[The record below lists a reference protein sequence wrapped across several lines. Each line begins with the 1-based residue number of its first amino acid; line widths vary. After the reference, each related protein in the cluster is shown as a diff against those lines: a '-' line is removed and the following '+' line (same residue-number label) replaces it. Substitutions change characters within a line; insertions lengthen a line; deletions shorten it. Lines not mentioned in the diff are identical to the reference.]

1 MLTYNT
7 WLNTT
12 GHNIANVKTKGYSK
26 QVVNQEAMVPI
37 SVGTTYGMLGS
48 GVDAV
53 GIDSQRDIYFDEKYR
68 VANSEYG
75 KYETA
80 SVHLQEVMDQIY
92 AKTMESGAITTSM
105 DMFLK
110 GISGLQDASENTSIR
125 QQVVGYANLLIQN
138 INETADR
145 LKDIQKD
152 VNGQIA
158 DTVDQINAYAQEI
171 ASLTQQINTLEI
183 YGNKANDLRDQRA
196 LILDQMSELVDVRA
210 VEKVP
215 KDGGVTQYI
224 VSIDN
229 AVIIDT
235 YNVNLL
241 RYEAR
246 KTYNA
251 MDDINNLYDIRWASG
266 QDFGIHD
273 AGLGG
278 KLQALFELRDGN
290 NGEVFAGK
298 LKDAVVDSDSTTI
311 TVTGVNELGSS
322 LFKLQ
327 IPEMDGVLNINNM
340 EREYDHFECT
350 LTEEG
355 TYEYKFYLKDKV
367 GVSLEEG
374 VNVQVSEEVN
384 FRGIPYYQSQLN
396 EFVRT
401 FAYYFNDQHMAG
413 YDIYDQAGTQ
423 MFVARDK
430 VTDEEYNFSSDTE
443 VNFKPSKEWQYD
455 SIYKDYKDKDV
466 EDTDLDNPEKK
477 LKKNAKN
484 MTFTFRSDTGSF
496 CLDSDND
503 PDTPDTYT
511 SKLSEALD
519 EKNKAAGRSYT
530 IVSYYKMTASTVSID
545 SKILENGSLLAASDQ
560 PGGTMTDENGNIVT
574 DSAGKAV
581 SNGKNLEKLS
591 ALRYNKTMFRE
602 GEPAN
607 FLKILN
613 ATAGIDGRKIMNSS
627 DNAKNIRDSIDGR
640 RMSKSG
646 VDEDEEGQNLI
657 ICQNLL
663 NYQYKVL
670 SVMNEVL
677 DKLINGTAV

>member
-1 MLTYNT
+1 MPGTFFGMNIARSGMLTYNT

-26 QVVNQEAMVPI
+26 QTVNQQATVPI
-37 SVGTTYGMLGS
+37 SVGTTYGMLGT

-53 GIDSQRDIYFDEKYR
+53 SIDSQRDVYYDEKYR
-68 VANSEYG
+68 MSNAEYG
-75 KYETA
+75 KYEKA
-80 SVHLQEVMDQIY
+80 SMCLSDIMDQIY
-92 AKTMESGAITTSM
+92 AKTTDSGAITNSM
-105 DMFLK
+105 DMFLQ
-110 GISGLQDASENTSIR
+110 GISSLQDASGNEALR
-125 QQVVGYANLLIQN
+125 QQVVGYGNLLLQN
-138 INETADR
+138 INEAADR
-145 LKDIQKD
+145 LKEIQRD

-196 LILDQMSELVDVRA
+196 YILDQMSELVDVRA
-210 VEKVP
+210 VEKEP
-215 KDGGVTQYI
+215 YDGNGLKQYI

-229 AVIIDT
+229 AVLVDT
-235 YNVNLL
+235 YSVNLL
-241 RYEAR
+241 RYESR
-246 KTYNA
+246 DTYNA
-251 MDDINNLYDIRWASG
+251 MDDIDKLYDLRWASG

-273 AGLGG
+273 TGLGG

-298 LKDAVVDSDSTTI
+298 LKNSVAKTDKTI
-311 TVTGVNELGSS
+311 TVADVNELGSS

-327 IPEMDGVLNINNM
+327 IPECNGILNVDHV
-340 EREYDHFECT
+340 ECQYEYFECS
-350 LTEEG
+350 LKEDG
-355 TYEYKFYLKDKV
+355 TYEYVFHLKD
-367 GVSLEEG
+367 EIG
-374 VNVQVSEEVN
+374 VNIDAGRDVQVSDAVN

-401 FAYYFNDQHMAG
+401 FSYYFNDQHMAG
-413 YDIYDQAGTQ
+413 YDLYDNAGTQ

-443 VNFKPSKEWQYD
+443 VNFNPSKEWKYD
-455 SIYKDYKDKDV
+455 SIYKKYGSS
-466 EDTDLDNPEKK
+466 EPDTALAESAANK
-477 LKKNAKN
+477 A
-484 MTFTFRSDTGSF
+484 FTFRSDTGRF
-496 CLDSDND
+496 
-503 PDTPDTYT
+503 TT
-511 SKLSEALD
+511 SKLAEAITD
-519 EKNKAAGRSYT
+519 RNTSAGRTEYRV
-530 IVSYYKMTASTVSID
+530 VSYYKMTASNVSID
-545 SKILENGSLLAASDQ
+545 SKILKNGNLLAASDS
-560 PGGTMTDENGNIVT
+560 PGGIVKDEAGNVIL
-574 DSAGKAV
+574 DDKGKAV
-581 SNGKNLEKLS
+581 SNGKNLEKIS
-591 ALRYNKTMFRE
+591 ALRYNKTMFKE

-607 FLKILN
+607 FLKVLN
-613 ATAGIDGRKIMNSS
+613 ATVGIDGRKSINNS

-640 RMSKSG
+640 RLSKAG

-670 SVMNEVL
+670 SVMNQVL

>member
-1 MLTYNT
+1 MPGTFFGMNIARSGMLTYNT

-37 SVGTTYGMLGS
+37 SVGTTYGMIGS
-48 GVDAV
+48 GVDAI

-68 VANSEYG
+68 MANSEYG
-75 KYETA
+75 KYETEN
-80 SVHLQEVMDQIY
+80 VHLQEVMDQIY
-92 AKTMESGAITTSM
+92 AKTMDSGSITNTM

-110 GISGLQDASENTSIR
+110 SLSELQDASENTSIR
-125 QQVVGYANLLIQN
+125 QEVVGYANLLIQN

-152 VNGQIA
+152 VNGKIA

-196 LILDQMSELVDVRA
+196 LILDQMSELVDVRV

-229 AVIIDT
+229 AVMIDT

-241 RYEAR
+241 KYEAR

-251 MDDINNLYDIRWASG
+251 MDDVDNLYDLRWASG

-273 AGLGG
+273 TGLGG

-290 NGEVFAGK
+290 NGENFAGK
-298 LKDAVVDSDSTTI
+298 LKEAVVDSTSKTI
-311 TVTGVNELGSS
+311 TVTDVNELGSS

-327 IPEMDGVLNINNM
+327 IPETNGVLNINNM
-340 EREYDHFECT
+340 EREYDYFECT
-350 LTEEG
+350 LTEDG
-355 TYEYKFYLKDKV
+355 TYEYTFHLKDEI
-367 GVSLEEG
+367 GVSLDEG
-374 VNVQVSEEVN
+374 VNVQVSEAVN

-455 SIYKDYKDKDV
+455 SIY
-466 EDTDLDNPEKK
+466 DLTESAENKK
-477 LKKNAKN
+477 
-484 MTFTFRSDTGSF
+484 FTFRSDYGTFS
-496 CLDSDND
+496 DSEIEN
-503 PDTPDTYT
+503 
-511 SKLSEALD
+511 ALKK
-519 EKNKAAGRSYT
+519 KNEAAGRSYT

-545 SKILENGSLLAASDQ
+545 SKILEDGRLLAASNQ
-560 PGGTMTDENGNIVT
+560 PGGTITDENGKVVT
-574 DSAGKAV
+574 DSTGKAV

-613 ATAGIDGRKIMNSS
+613 ATAGIDGRKIMNNS

-670 SVMNEVL
+670 SVMNQVL